1 VDRNQVMLPAN
12 FMATF
17 RQVQA
22 NLAGGNPTSGFP
34 LLPGNGL
41 CSSFSTQ
48 NCQPDLYARSL
59 ILAGAAGELA
69 RWYEGQGYNRN
80 GAYNFLGNPLA
91 PQGID
96 VLSHLGVSRYDALQ
110 LTVAR
115 PLANGLILSASYVFS
130 KVLSNLDDYRP
141 GAVDPYLDLYNSSLE
156 WAPAPFNL
164 THALKIVAAWK
175 LPFFDRGS
183 AARSLSAKVLGGWSV
198 SGIAIAQSGAPF
210 SLLSGGSLVTPAGN
224 LATVDGLG
232 TFTSQAD
239 SGQNTV
245 ATSLAA
251 SQIRSYFGIRENP
264 DGTVSYVNAPAGV
277 FQQPAPGAVGNL
289 QRRMFAG
296 PGAFNL
302 NLGLRKAVPLTER
315 ASAEFRA
322 ESINLFN
329 NVNWLVGD
337 QTYLGTNQQTTS
349 AVFDNN
355 VTQWNAPR
363 TFQFSLRL
371 LF

>member
-1 VDRNQVMLPAN
+1 MLPAN

-22 NLAGGNPTSGFP
+22 SLASGNPTGGFP

-41 CSSFSTQ
+41 CANFSAQ

-69 RWYEGQGYNRN
+69 RWYEGHGYNLN

-96 VLSHLGVSRYDALQ
+96 VLSHMGASRYDALQ
-110 LTVAR
+110 VTVAR
-115 PLANGLILSASYVFS
+115 PLANGLNLRASYVFS
-130 KVLSNLDDYRP
+130 KVFSSLNDYRP
-141 GAVDPYLDLYNSSLE
+141 GAIDPYLDVKNHSIE
-156 WAPAPFNL
+156 WALAPFNL
-164 THALKIVAAWK
+164 TGALKVAATYDP
-175 LPFFDRGS
+175 PFFRNWSG
-183 AARSLSAKVLGGWSV
+183 LSGKVLGGWSI
-198 SGIAIAQSGAPF
+198 SGILIAQSGAPF
-210 SLLSGGSLVTPAGN
+210 SLLSGGSVVTPAGAP
-224 LATVDGLG
+224 ATVSGLG

-245 ATSLAA
+245 ATSLPA
-251 SQIRSYFGIRENP
+251 SQIKRYFGIRENP
-264 DGTVSYVNAPAGV
+264 DGTVGYVNAPASA
-277 FQQPAPGAVGNL
+277 FQQPAAGTLGNL

-302 NLGLRKAVPLTER
+302 NLGLRKSVPLTGR
-315 ASAEFRA
+315 TSAELRA

-337 QTYLGTNQQTTS
+337 QTLLGTGQNNA

-363 TFQFSLRL
+363 TLQLSLRVS
-371 LF
+371 F